1 VSVALWALFGALA
14 AVIVVLVLTTGLRL
28 VGAVRRRRFVRY
40 HDGIDEQLAAYVAGA
55 RDDPPPAPRD
65 RFEQRVM
72 RRELVR
78 LAPLLKGEP
87 RSLVARLFAGY
98 GLIESTLED
107 LRGRSGLDRIRAAE
121 ELGAMG
127 AVETGPAL
135 AEGLADDDLLFR
147 IACAR
152 ALADLGEVVTLPG
165 IAASLSEA
173 GADPGDLAEIV
184 LGFGPAAEPF
194 LREQL
199 ASAAAVETRRL
210 AAATLGEIRALDAVP
225 ALLEVLDDP
234 DDELVAGAA
243 RALGRIGDTAAT
255 AALMEVLEGRRP
267 WFVHVA
273 AASALGD
280 VDDPDAAPAL
290 TRALAA
296 EEWEL
301 RNAAAR
307 SLVGLG
313 EAGLRAVAERLD
325 ELPDV
330 GVAHYA
336 GLLDVAWR
344 LDSVIERGLGGDA
357 GLERFA
363 RRAAAAGVT
372 ARWDELAERAPV

>member
-14 AVIVVLVLTTGLRL
+14 AVLVVLVLTTGLRVL
-28 VGAVRRRRFVRY
+28 GARRRRRFLRY
-40 HDGIDEQLAAYVAGA
+40 HLDIDEQLTAYVAGA
-55 RDDPPPAPRD
+55 RDDPPPPPRG

-87 RSLVARLFAGY
+87 RSLVAGLFVRY
-98 GLIESTLED
+98 GLIESTVAD
-107 LRGRSGLDRIRAAE
+107 LRGPSGLDRIRAAE

-127 AVETGPAL
+127 AIETGPAL

-152 ALADLGEVVTLPG
+152 ALADLGEVVALPS

-184 LGFGPAAEPF
+184 LGFGPGAEPF

-199 ASAAAVETRRL
+199 GSAPAVETRRL
-210 AAATLGEIRALDAVP
+210 AAATLGEIRALEAVP
-225 ALLEVLDDP
+225 DLLAVLGDP
-234 DDELVAGAA
+234 DDELVASAA
-243 RALGRIGDTAAT
+243 RALGRIGDTTAT
-255 AALMEVLEGRRP
+255 AALIDLLQGRRP

-273 AASALGD
+273 AASALGGI
-280 VDDPDAAPAL
+280 DDPDAAPAL
-290 TRALAA
+290 TQALGA
-296 EEWEL
+296 EDWEL

-307 SLVGLG
+307 SLVGFG
-313 EAGLRAVAERLD
+313 EAGLRAVVERLD

-344 LDSVIERGLGGDA
+344 LEPVIERGLAGDA
-357 GLERFA
+357 GLERFS
-363 RRAAAAGVT
+363 RRAAGAGVT
-372 ARWDELAERAPV
+372 ARWDELADRAPA

>member
-1 VSVALWALFGALA
+1 VSASLWALFGALA
-14 AVIVVLVLTTGLRL
+14 AVVVVLAITTGLRAF
-28 VGAVRRRRFVRY
+28 GALRRRRFVRY
-40 HDGIDEQLAAYVAGA
+40 RTAIEGELAGYVAGA
-55 RDDPPPAPRD
+55 GQDPPPAPRD

-87 RSLVARLFAGY
+87 RAVVARLFASY
-98 GLIESTLED
+98 GLVEATLAD
-107 LRGRSGLDRIRAAE
+107 LRGHNGLDRIRAAE
-121 ELGAMG
+121 ELGAM
-127 AVETGPAL
+127 AAIESGPAL
-135 AEGLADDDLLFR
+135 TEGLADDDLLFR

-152 ALADLGEVVTLPG
+152 ALAELGEVVALPS
-165 IAASLSEA
+165 IARSLSEA

-184 LGFGPAAEPF
+184 LGFGPAAGPF

-199 ASAAAVETRRL
+199 ASAPTLEARRL
-210 AAATLGEIRALDAVP
+210 AAATLGEIRALEAVP
-225 ALLEVLDDP
+225 ALLATLADP
-234 DDELVAGAA
+234 DDELVAAAA

-255 AALMEVLEGRRP
+255 GALVELLHGPRP

-273 AASALGD
+273 AASALGGL
-280 VDDPDAAPAL
+280 DDPDAAPAL
-290 TRALAA
+290 THALGA
-296 EEWEL
+296 EDWEL

-307 SLVGLG
+307 SLVGFG
-313 EAGLRAVAERLD
+313 EAGLRAVAERVD

-344 LDSVIERGLGGDA
+344 LDEVIERGLGGDA
-357 GLERFA
+357 ELERFA

-372 ARWDELAERAPV
+372 ARWEELAA

>member
-1 VSVALWALFGALA
+1 VSPALWALFGALA
-14 AVIVVLVLTTGLRL
+14 AVAVVLALTTSLRAY
-28 VGAVRRRRFVRY
+28 GALRQRRFLRY
-40 HDGIDEQLAAYVAGA
+40 QTAIEEQLAAYVAGA
-55 RDDPPPAPRD
+55 REDPPPAPRN

-87 RSLVARLFAGY
+87 RVLVARLFATY
-98 GLIESTLED
+98 GLVESTLGD
-107 LRGRSGLDRIRAAE
+107 LRGRNKLDRIRAAE
-121 ELGAMG
+121 ELGAM
-127 AVETGPAL
+127 AAIESGPAL
-135 AEGLADDDLLFR
+135 AEGLADDDVLFR

-152 ALADLGEVVTLPG
+152 ALAELGEAVTLPS

-184 LGFGPAAEPF
+184 LAFGPAAGPY

-199 ASAAAVETRRL
+199 ASAPTLETRRL

-225 ALLEVLDDP
+225 GLLGTLSDA
-234 DDELVAGAA
+234 DDELVAAAA
-243 RALGRIGDTAAT
+243 RALGRIGDSAAT
-255 AALMEVLEGRRP
+255 GALIELLHSRRP

-273 AASALGD
+273 ATSALGGL
-280 VDDPDAAPAL
+280 DDPGAGPAL
-290 TRALAA
+290 TYALGS

-344 LDSVIERGLGGDA
+344 LDAVIERGLGGDA
-357 GLERFA
+357 QLERFA

-372 ARWDELAERAPV
+372 ARWEELAA